1 MGDVIHAIPA
11 AASLRARYPGA
22 RIDWLIDPR
31 YAALLQ
37 LVRGVDQAIPIN
49 TRGSMGTLLRTI
61 RRLREARYDA
71 AVDLQGL
78 IKSGA
83 LARAAGARR
92 TIGFPRERLR
102 EPIARVFYTE
112 TPDPGRD
119 AHVILKNLG
128 LMRALGVEDVRVMF
142 PLQVP
147 RTPAGDSV
155 AAAFGPDGYAVM
167 HPGAAWRNKRWP
179 PERFGAV
186 AAGIRARIGVRSLVL
201 WGPGEEN
208 LASLVAASS
217 QGCADV
223 SPPTSIVD
231 LFPITKGARL
241 MIAGDTGPLHVAA
254 SVGTPI
260 VGLFG
265 PTLAERS
272 GPYGRADIA
281 LSRTSRCFCRN
292 ERRCRVRQPCIEDI
306 GVDEVV
312 SAVETRVAARG

>member
-1 MGDVIHAIPA
+1 MAQGVPSGVEGRFLIVRLGSMGDVIHAIPA

-155 AAAFGPDGYAVM
+155 AAAFGPGGRRRDSA
-167 HPGAAWRNKRWP
+167 PWP
-179 PERFGAV
+179 PEFARGSACDRSCCGARGRRTSHRSWLLLRRD
-186 AAGIRARIGVRSLVL
+186 APTSRPRRALSICSPLPRARG
-201 WGPGEEN
+201 
-208 LASLVAASS
+208 
-217 QGCADV
+217 
-223 SPPTSIVD
+223 
-231 LFPITKGARL
+231 
-241 MIAGDTGPLHVAA
+241 
-254 SVGTPI
+254 
-260 VGLFG
+260 
-265 PTLAERS
+265 
-272 GPYGRADIA
+272 
-281 LSRTSRCFCRN
+281 
-292 ERRCRVRQPCIEDI
+292 
-306 GVDEVV
+306 
-312 SAVETRVAARG
+312 